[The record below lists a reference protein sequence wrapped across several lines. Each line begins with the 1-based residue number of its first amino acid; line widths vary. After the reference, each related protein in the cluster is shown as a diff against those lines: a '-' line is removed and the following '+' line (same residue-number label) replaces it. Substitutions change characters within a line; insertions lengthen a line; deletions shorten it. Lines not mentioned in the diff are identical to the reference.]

1 MNDLF
6 FIYYIKMCLKHYCK
20 TEDRNSICITH
31 FDYEEHV
38 VYLIFFQ
45 FFCLDQCQDVPSV
58 FPVA

>member
-20 TEDRNSICITH
+20 TEDTNSICITVFSTD

-38 VYLIFFQ
+38 VDLIFFHN
-45 FFCLDQCQDVPSV
+45 FS
-58 FPVA
+58 A